1 MEISLLNKRPGC
13 MKFVK
18 PLKEFVNSQ
27 RKLLSTCG
35 MMLLNSTRRICS
47 TPLDLTTWKISSGI
61 LFFHMAGVDLIFS
74 SRLFEIHFFHR
85 NVDDAG

>member
-1 MEISLLNKRPGC
+1 

-18 PLKEFVNSQ
+18 PPKRIRKFPEKVIKYLWDDAFKFNPQDLFDTTRFDNLEDIIRHFV
-27 RKLLSTCG
+27 
-35 MMLLNSTRRICS
+35 
-47 TPLDLTTWKISSGI
+47 
-61 LFFHMAGVDLIFS
+61 FHMAGVDLIFS